1 MSWTRAPTC
10 EHPNLSGKRKT
21 HGGHSDYALIAPPYL
36 VHALVHASP
45 CRVHHLELDGF
56 DLENTEQMLLVVIHC
71 DPSLL
76 YGVRSSPRHACI
88 STVNGYNSVRHPSAP
103 DRRVTGTMLRMRLP
117 LARASGTPLSQQYSI
132 SPARFPQFQLSPQ
145 SPPGCMEVGV
155 QSQKSQTSDHP
166 KRRQRAHAPCLV
178 WGHVRCVYSEREV
191 TVP

>member
-1 MSWTRAPTC
+1 MSCTRAPTC

-71 DPSLL
+71 FLPCSTE
-76 YGVRSSPRHACI
+76 YGHRPDMHVFPQSMVIIPFDTQDTGPAG
-88 STVNGYNSVRHPSAP
+88 TVHRLCVKDA
-103 DRRVTGTMLRMRLP
+103 VTTS
-117 LARASGTPLSQQYSI
+117 SGTPLSQQYSI

-155 QSQKSQTSDHP
+155 ESEITNWKSQTSDHP
-166 KRRQRAHAPCLV
+166 QRRQRARACSV
-178 WGHVRCVYSEREV
+178 SRMGSCKVCVF
-191 TVP
+191 